1 MYSTMSWPSS
11 TYEHQ
16 FSVNP
21 PIWRD
26 YCKNLYKSKKWDVSP
41 FRNDINVQHIFQTI
55 SNTILDDKVWYASHI
70 EQKNNRIE
78 MYFLNNKIKLI
89 STKTRHQ
96 INTMR
101 KKQRPKNFVSLTSDR
116 YFSMKTDANGN
127 KIISSRKKSI
137 SIVLNRHLLILQQW
151 VSE

>member
-1 MYSTMSWPSS
+1 
-11 TYEHQ
+11 
-16 FSVNP
+16 
-21 PIWRD
+21 
-26 YCKNLYKSKKWDVSP
+26 
-41 FRNDINVQHIFQTI
+41 
-55 SNTILDDKVWYASHI
+55 
-70 EQKNNRIE
+70 

-101 KKQRPKNFVSLTSDR
+101 KKQRPKIFVSLTSDR

-127 KIISSRKKSI
+127 KIISSLKKSI
-137 SIVLNRHLLILQQW
+137 SIALNRHLLILQQW